1 LRFKNQFLNAEVK
14 LNMKKFFSIFVV
26 TLALV
31 LFFNGKKYDDLV
43 NSRLSSSIAICL
55 EGQSCGQATAMNV
68 AAALDVRSAESIYT
82 TGCAT
87 CHDPGL
93 AGAPKLGD
101 KSQWEARQ
109 AKGYETLVNNAYNG
123 INGMPAKGLCLDC
136 TKEEID
142 IAVKYMLDSI

>member
-1 LRFKNQFLNAEVK
+1 
-14 LNMKKFFSIFVV
+14 MKKFFSLIVV
-26 TLALV
+26 TLAVV

-43 NSRLSSSIAICL
+43 ASRLSSPIAICL
-55 EGQSCGQATAMNV
+55 EGQTCGQATTMNV
-68 AAALDVRSAESIYT
+68 VAAGEARSAESIYT

-87 CHDPGL
+87 CHDTGL
-93 AGAPKLGD
+93 AGAPMMGN

-123 INGMPAKGLCLDC
+123 INGMPGKGLCLDC

-142 IAVKYMLDSI
+142 IAVQYMLDSI